1 MIKRVN
7 HIAIAVKNI
16 EETAALYRDVLGLN
30 PGEVHTVP
38 DQGVKAV
45 MIPIGDGEIELIEP
59 LSPDSGVGKF
69 LENKGEGIHHICL
82 EVDDVDKE
90 LASLGG
96 KGVSLIDKVGRA
108 GLAGKVGFV
117 HPRSTKGVLFELAQP
132 TGHGKGGS

>member
-1 MIKRVN
+1 MIKRIN

-16 EETAALYRDVLGLN
+16 EETAALYRDVMGLT
-30 PGEVHTVP
+30 PGEVHPVP

-69 LENKGEGIHHICL
+69 LESKGEGIHHICL

-90 LASLGG
+90 LGLLTG
-96 KGVSLIDKVGRA
+96 KDLSLIDKVGRG

-117 HPRSTKGVLFELAQP
+117 HPRSTKGVLIELAQP
-132 TGHGKGGS
+132 GGHGKGC